1 MNFTPSQLDA
11 VTVRDSSVLVSAG
24 AGSGKTRVLTERLM
38 EYIDPQDKSRPPEN
52 VDSFLIITFT
62 RAAAGELRAR
72 IAAAIA
78 ERLRSDPKN
87 THLRAQMLRCR
98 SAQIGTIHS
107 FCSDLL
113 RRHAEAAGISPAFRI
128 LEEERGE
135 RMRAQAL
142 ERVLEKSYEDMD
154 PDFLALA
161 DSVGLGRDDRRLSE
175 LVLRLHAAMQS
186 HARPDLWAEALI
198 REGETPPASVLET
211 RWGEALLQDA
221 AKDVAFHLARM
232 TDALAAMTGDAVIA
246 RAYSESFSA
255 TASALERLL
264 DALSEGWDAAA
275 ACFPIPFPTLK
286 PARKAEDPELLEDCK
301 ARRDACKKAMEKLAL
316 TFRADEA
323 AVLAELHGTAPAMAA
338 LLRLALKLDRE
349 FARNKRRLDL
359 LDFGDLEHLAL
370 RLLVDQDGNPTAV
383 AREVASRF
391 REVMVDE
398 YQDVSRVQDL
408 LFHAVSR
415 EGKNLFFVGDVKQ
428 SIYRFRLADPAIFTE
443 KSLRFG
449 EPENARGEKLI
460 RLRENF
466 RSHPAVIDA
475 VNAVFCRCMSR
486 DLGDIDY
493 RGAEELIA
501 GRPDDAPGEKPELIL
516 LNREDAD
523 DGAIESEAR
532 VVAAEIRRLL
542 ATCRVPT
549 EEGDR
554 PLSCGD
560 IAVLLRAA
568 NTVGGRFRRILLD
581 EGIPVAAGFGGDF
594 YASTEVNAV
603 FSMLCLLDHP
613 HQDIP
618 LLSLL
623 RSPCFGFSPDD
634 LSRIRALRPD
644 ADWFTDLCAADDPES
659 LRFLALY
666 RSLRPDVPD
675 CSPKELTERV
685 IEALDLYT
693 LCSAMPDSERRLG
706 RLDDLRA
713 LAESFMRGGEYG
725 LHRYVTFLK
734 NQRDKNREPVGC
746 SEGADAVRLL
756 SIHRSKGLEFPV
768 VFCCGLGRTFNRQD
782 LMGPVLIHPVLGLG
796 PKFTDTARKLEYP
809 TAARRAVERR
819 LQRESLS
826 EEMRLLYVA
835 MTRARER
842 LILTACVKNPEK
854 LLDSAARLLQYP
866 AIPAPLLQDVQAPLP
881 WVLPAAV
888 DGRYLSLRLPETEQ
902 TEQTGDGALPDEDGA
917 QTGTGDAALP
927 DGSTTDPADEAL
939 DRLIA
944 ENLSWVYPRR
954 RDELLPSKITA
965 TELKAGR
972 EAAPDPDAVPLLPT
986 PGFAPKDLLRSA
998 LTAAE
1003 RGTAMHMVLQQIDFS
1018 RTGSLDAVR
1027 GEIARLAAQDF
1038 LTPDEAAALEPE
1050 KILAFFRSEIGRRIL
1065 AADSCRREFR
1075 FSLLVPNTEDGF
1087 PDLQSLPAEP
1097 PDPARCTLLQGS
1109 VDCFF
1114 EEDGALIVVDYKTDR
1129 VAGEEQ
1135 IAARAESYR
1144 IQLDTYAYAL
1154 RRIFSLP
1161 VRERILYFLRPGR
1174 SVTL

>member
-11 VTVRDSSVLVSAG
+11 ITVRDSSVLVSAG

-113 RRHAEAAGISPAFRI
+113 RRHAEAAGISPSFRI

-142 ERVLEKSYEDMD
+142 ERVLEKSYEDAE

-161 DSVGLGRDDRRLSE
+161 DSVGLGRDDRRLSD
-175 LVLRLHAAMQS
+175 LVLKLHAAMQS

-232 TDALAAMTGDAVIA
+232 TDALAAMSGDAVIA
-246 RAYSESFSA
+246 RAYSDSFSA
-255 TASALERLL
+255 TARALERLL

-301 ARRDACKKAMEKLAL
+301 ARRDACKKAMEKLSL
-316 TFRADEA
+316 TFSADEA
-323 AVLAELHGTAPAMAA
+323 TVLDELHGTAPAMAA
-338 LLRLALKLDRE
+338 LLRLALKLNRE

-370 RLLVDQDGNPTAV
+370 RLLLDPDGTPTAV

-466 RSHPAVIDA
+466 RSHPAVIAA

-501 GRPDDAPGEKPELIL
+501 GRPDDAPAEKPELIL
-516 LNREDAD
+516 INRADAD

-532 VVAAEIRRLL
+532 VVAAEIRRLID
-542 ATCRVPT
+542 TCRVPT

-554 PLSCGD
+554 PLCCGD

-568 NTVGGRFRRILLD
+568 NTVGGRFRRVLLD

-594 YASTEVNAV
+594 YTSTEVSAV

-644 ADWFTDLCAADDPES
+644 ADWFTALCAADDPES
-659 LRFLALY
+659 LRFLARY
-666 RSLRPDVPD
+666 RALRPDVPD

-693 LCSAMPDSERRLG
+693 LCSAMPDSERRLS

-854 LLDSAARLLQYP
+854 LLDSAARLMEYP
-866 AIPAPLLQDVQAPLP
+866 VIPAPLLQDVQTALP
-881 WVLPAAV
+881 WVLPAAL
-888 DGRYLSLRLPETEQ
+888 DGRHLSLRLPK
-902 TEQTGDGALPDEDGA
+902 TGDGSLSDVLD
-917 QTGTGDAALP
+917 TGD
-927 DGSTTDPADEAL
+927 GSLSHEPPSVPADEDETL

-972 EAAPDPDAVPLLPT
+972 EAVPDPDAVPLLPT
-986 PGFAPKDLLRSA
+986 PDFAPKDLLHSA

-1003 RGTAMHMVLQQIDFS
+1003 RGTAMHLVLQQIDFS
-1018 RTGSLDAVR
+1018 QTGSLDAIR
-1027 GEIARLAAQDF
+1027 AEIDRLATQDF

-1050 KILAFFRSEIGRRIL
+1050 KILAFFCSDIGRRIL
-1065 AADSCRREFR
+1065 AAESCRREFR
-1075 FSLLVPNTEDGF
+1075 FSLLVPNTEDGV

-1114 EEDGALIVVDYKTDR
+1114 EEDGGLVVVDYKTDR

-1135 IAARAESYR
+1135 LVARAESYR

-1154 RRIFSLP
+1154 RRIFGLP